1 MSVTTRRTL
10 LASLALFSAVG
21 PARSIT
27 AGDVLDKMASAERN
41 AYLSATIETM
51 AFLSSVQGKK
61 DRADCIMRWYFREES
76 EKGVKKVVAALDR
89 FKDRQVLPVIY
100 AVVKQACGE

>member
-1 MSVTTRRTL
+1 MSVTTRATL
-10 LASLALFSAVG
+10 LASLALYCTV
-21 PARSIT
+21 PAWSIT
-27 AGDVLDKMASAERN
+27 AEDVMDKMSAAERN

-51 AFLSSVQGKK
+51 AFLSSVQGKQ

-76 EKGVKKVVAALDR
+76 KKAAAQVVSALDR

-100 AVVKQACGE
+100 AVVKRACGE